1 MANPFLQGQIVS
13 EQPRKVVLGAH
24 LNTFMSV
31 VSDLGYSPS
40 TIQTQLKLLIGLLRW
55 IEKNHVVACNIDE
68 GITDRFLIESD
79 RKGAVRRGDNKTLHR
94 FLDHLRLEAAIPHLK
109 PTFNDSPLT
118 HLKGRYENFLLT
130 ERGLST
136 VTGSRYWPYIRRF
149 IFERFGNKSMWFCEL
164 CPQDIDRFLLSH
176 AREQTPKTAQL
187 MVSAMRSFLRFLFR
201 FGETKCDLS
210 TAVPTVAAWRL
221 SEVPKH
227 IEPEKVESL
236 LESCNRATSVGRRN
250 YAILLLIAR
259 LGLRAGE
266 IVALKLGDINWR
278 AAELTVQG
286 KGKISDRLPLPQSVG
301 EALAVYLK
309 NDRPKCSTRRIFVRA
324 RAPYRGLK
332 GSSTVSTIVRRAV
345 EKSGINTPSKGAHLL
360 RHSLATNM
368 LRNGASMTEIGELL
382 RHRSPN
388 STEIY
393 AKVDIEG
400 LRSIVRIW
408 PEKGGVI

>member
-1 MANPFLQGQIVS
+1 MAYPFLQGHIVS
-13 EQPRKVVLGAH
+13 DQPRKGVLGAH
-24 LNTFMSV
+24 VNTFMSV
-31 VSDLGYSPS
+31 VSDLGYSSS
-40 TIQTQLKLLIGLLRW
+40 TIQTQLTLLKGFMRW
-55 IEKNHVVACNIDE
+55 IEKNHVVVSKIDE
-68 GITDRFLIESD
+68 DITDRFLIESD
-79 RKGAVRRGDNKTLHR
+79 RKGAVRRGDNRTLHR
-94 FLDHLRLEAAIPHLK
+94 FLDHLRIEGTIPHPK

-118 HLKGRYENFLLT
+118 HLKSRYEDYLQK

-136 VTGSRYWPYIRRF
+136 VTGSRYWPYIQRF
-149 IFERFGNKSMWFCEL
+149 LLERFGNKAMRLCEL
-164 CPQDIDRFLLSH
+164 CPQDIDRFILGH

-201 FGETKCDLS
+201 YGETKCDLS

-221 SEVPKH
+221 SEVPKY
-227 IEPEKVESL
+227 IKPEKIESL
-236 LESCNRATSVGRRN
+236 LESCDRTTSVGRRN

-266 IVALKLGDINWR
+266 IVALELGDINWR
-278 AAELTVQG
+278 AAELTIRA
-286 KGKISDRLPLPQSVG
+286 KGQFCDRLPLPQSVG

-309 NDRPKCSTRRIFVRA
+309 NDRPKCSTRRVFVRA
-324 RAPYRGLK
+324 RAPYRGFK
-332 GSSTVSTIVRRAV
+332 GSSTVSTIVRRSV
-345 EKSGINTPSKGAHLL
+345 EKSGLNTPSKGAHLL

-368 LRNGASMTEIGELL
+368 LREGASMTEIGELL

-393 AKVDIEG
+393 AKVDIQG